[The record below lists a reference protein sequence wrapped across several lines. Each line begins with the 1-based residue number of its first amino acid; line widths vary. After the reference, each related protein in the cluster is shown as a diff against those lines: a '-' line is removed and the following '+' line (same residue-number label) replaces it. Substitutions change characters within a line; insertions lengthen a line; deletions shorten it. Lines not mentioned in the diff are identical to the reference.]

1 MNFIQFILTLMVLF
15 TSCTSSDVPK
25 SAEDVHPLEVGETI
39 PRVHLVNS
47 SGQETDLRN
56 LISEKPALLIFYR
69 GGWCPYCNAHL
80 SKLVEIEEELYN
92 LGIQIIAI
100 SPDQP
105 SYLNESTA
113 EHELGYRLLSD
124 SKMDASKKF
133 GLAYKVD
140 PETVTRYKE
149 NNMDLAARSGSDHS
163 LLPVPAAFLIDT
175 GGIIHYRYFNPDYK
189 VRVENSELLRVSREL
204 SRIQGDTR

>member
-1 MNFIQFILTLMVLF
+1 MKLIQFILILMMLF
-15 TSCTSSDVPK
+15 SSCTGSDVPE
-25 SAEDVHPLEVGETI
+25 SAEDVNPLEVDETI
-39 PRVHLVNS
+39 PRVNLVNS

-105 SYLNESTA
+105 SYLNESTE

-124 SKMDASKKF
+124 SNMDAAKKF

-149 NNMDLAARSGSDHS
+149 NNMDIAARSGNDHS

-175 GGIIHYRYFNPDYK
+175 DGIIHYRYFNPDYK

-204 SRIQGDTR
+204 SRKGDTR